1 MIDLFSDTVTRP
13 STGMRLA
20 MANAEVG
27 DEQRGE
33 DPTTRE
39 LEQQIARLLGLEAA
53 TFLPS
58 ATMANAI
65 AIQLQCGPGD
75 ELLSAE
81 NGHVLNY
88 ESGGAAV
95 HARAAVR
102 SIPTWTGIF
111 GENAVAARLRQDT
124 PNAPRP
130 RLVVIENTTNAGG
143 GRPWPLEEL
152 DAVLQFSRQSGLGVH
167 LDGSRLFNASVAL
180 GVPASRIT
188 ANFDTVTVCLSKGLG
203 CPVGALLAHS
213 RENTPKIRRLK
224 QLMGGAMRQSGILA
238 AAGLYA
244 LEHHVDRLAEDHRR
258 AQQLANALEEL
269 PELVVERIPLRTN
282 MVYFELPD
290 RYAPD
295 RFESELLAE
304 GVRVSRMSRRRFRA
318 VTHLDFGEEQLGE
331 AIAAFGR
338 ACERMKGGPVRP
350 APEP

>member
-13 STGMRLA
+13 TTGMRLA

-33 DPTTRE
+33 DPTTSE
-39 LEQQIARLLGLEAA
+39 LEQLTARTLGQEAA

-81 NGHVLNY
+81 NGHVLNH
-88 ESGGAAV
+88 EAGGAAA

-111 GENAVAARLRQDT
+111 GDNAVAARLRQDS
-124 PNAPRP
+124 PHAPRP
-130 RLVVIENTTNAGG
+130 RLVVVENTTNAGG
-143 GRPWPLEEL
+143 GRPWPLAEL
-152 DAVLQFSRQSGLGVH
+152 EAVVKFSHTAGLAVH
-167 LDGSRLFNASVAL
+167 LDGSRMFNAAVAL
-180 GVPASRIT
+180 GVQPRQVAGG
-188 ANFDTVTVCLSKGLG
+188 FDTVTLCLSKGLG
-203 CPVGALLAHS
+203 CPVGALLTHS
-213 RENTPKIRRLK
+213 KALIPQVRRLK
-224 QLMGGAMRQSGILA
+224 QLMGGALRQSGILA

-244 LEHHVDRLAEDHRR
+244 FEHHIARLADDHRR
-258 AQQLANALEEL
+258 AVQLAAELEKL
-269 PELVVERIPLRTN
+269 PQLVVERIPLRTN

-295 RFESELLAE
+295 EFEKRLLLE
-304 GVRVSRMSRRRFRA
+304 GVRVSRISLRRFRA
-318 VTHLDFGEEQLGE
+318 VTHLDLDDDDLQE
-331 AIAAFGR
+331 AIAAFR
-338 ACERMKGGPVRP
+338 RVCSRL
-350 APEP
+350 